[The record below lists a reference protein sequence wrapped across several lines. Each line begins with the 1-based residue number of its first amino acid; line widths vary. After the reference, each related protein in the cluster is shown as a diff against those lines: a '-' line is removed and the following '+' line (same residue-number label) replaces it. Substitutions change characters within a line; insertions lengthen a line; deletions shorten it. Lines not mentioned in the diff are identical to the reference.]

1 MKLLRYG
8 DIGQEKP
15 GVLDSEGNLRDLS
28 NIISDI
34 DGDFLSRGGIDEI
47 NKLDLNALP
56 KVSGSPRLGMPVSG
70 TPKLI
75 CIGLNYS
82 DHAKES
88 NMAIPTEP
96 VVFMKA
102 ISSLSGPNDD
112 VILPNNSIK
121 GDWEVELAVVI
132 GKKTKNVDESD
143 AMSHVAGYTI
153 CNDVSEREWQLEH
166 GSQWSKGKS
175 FDTFAPVGPWLVTKD
190 EIENPQNLAMWLD
203 LNGKRMQTGNTST
216 MIFGIEKLISYLSYF
231 VTLQPG
237 DIIST
242 GTPPGV
248 GMGIKPEPVFLSVGD
263 EMRLGIDGLG
273 EQKQTVI
280 ADQ

>member
-8 DIGQEKP
+8 KLGSEKP
-15 GVLDSEGNLRDLS
+15 GIIDSEGKIRDLS
-28 NIISDI
+28 NVLADI
-34 DGDFLSRGGIDEI
+34 DADTLSDEGLNNIRKIDLQE
-47 NKLDLNALP
+47 LP
-56 KVSGSPRLGMPVSG
+56 EANDIDRIGCPVANVG
-70 TPKLI
+70 KLI

-88 NMAIPTEP
+88 NMPIPTEP

-102 ISSLSGPNDD
+102 TSAIIGPNDD
-112 VILPNNSIK
+112 VLLPAGSKK

-132 GKKTKNVDESD
+132 GKTARNVSESN
-143 AMSHVAGYTI
+143 ALEYVAGYTI

-175 FDTFAPVGPWLVTKD
+175 FDTFAPIGPWLVTKD
-190 EIENPQNLAMWLD
+190 EIKDPHNLPMWLD
-203 LNGKRMQTGNTST
+203 LNGKRMQTGNTNT

-231 VTLQPG
+231 VTLNPG
-237 DIIST
+237 DIVST

-248 GMGIKPEPVFLSVGD
+248 GMGIKPEAVYLKAGD
-263 EMRLGIDGLG
+263 QMRVSIDGLG
-273 EQKQTVI
+273 EQRQNVSGG
-280 ADQ
+280 

>member
-1 MKLLRYG
+1 MKLVRYG
-8 DIGQEKP
+8 KIGAEKP
-15 GVLDSEGNLRDLS
+15 GLIDSNGNVRDLS
-28 NIISDI
+28 TVVS
-34 DGDFLSRGGIDEI
+34 EI
-47 NKLDLNALP
+47 NGDALSESSLTKLNDIEIDSLNVVP
-56 KVSGSPRLGMPVSG
+56 GNPRLGLPVSG

-88 NMAIPTEP
+88 NMPIPTEP

-102 ISSLSGPNDD
+102 ISALNGPSDD
-112 VILPNNSIK
+112 VILPDNSVK

-132 GKKTKNVDESD
+132 GSTAKKVNESE
-143 AMSHVAGYTI
+143 ALAHVAGYTI

-166 GSQWSKGKS
+166 GNQWSKGKS

-190 EIENPQNLAMWLD
+190 EINDPQNLAMWLD
-203 LNGKRMQTGNTST
+203 LNGKRMQTGNTNT
-216 MIFGIEKLISYLSYF
+216 MIFGVEKLISYLSHF

-248 GMGIKPEPVFLSVGD
+248 GMGVKPEPVFLKIGD

-273 EQKQTVI
+273 EQKQHVI
-280 ADQ
+280 AGK

>member
-102 ISSLSGPNDD
+102 ISSLNGPNDD

-203 LNGKRMQTGNTST
+203 LNCKRMQTGNTST

>member
-1 MKLLRYG
+1 
-8 DIGQEKP
+8 
-15 GVLDSEGNLRDLS
+15 
-28 NIISDI
+28 
-34 DGDFLSRGGIDEI
+34 
-47 NKLDLNALP
+47 
-56 KVSGSPRLGMPVSG
+56 
-70 TPKLI
+70 
-75 CIGLNYS
+75 IGLNYS

-88 NMAIPTEP
+88 NMPIPTEP

-102 ISSLSGPNDD
+102 ISALSGPNDD
-112 VILPNNSIK
+112 VILPKGSTK

-132 GKKTKNVDESD
+132 GKETKNVSEEQ
-143 AMSHVAGYTI
+143 AMEYVAGYTI

-175 FDTFAPVGPWLVTKD
+175 FDTFAPVGPWLVTPD
-190 EIENPQNLAMWLD
+190 DVSDPHNLAMWLD
-203 LNGKRMQTGNTST
+203 LNGKRMQTGNTNT
-216 MIFGIEKLISYLSYF
+216 MIFRIEKLISYLSYF

-248 GMGIKPEPVFLSVGD
+248 GMGIKPEPVFLCVND
-263 EMRLGIDGLG
+263 VMRLGIDGLG

-280 ADQ
+280 SA

>member
-15 GVLDSEGNLRDLS
+15 GILDSDGNLRDLS

-102 ISSLSGPNDD
+102 ISSLNGPNDD

>member
-102 ISSLSGPNDD
+102 ISSLNGPNDD

-121 GDWEVELAVVI
+121 GEWEVELAVVI
-132 GKKTKNVDESD
+132 GKKTKHVDESD

-273 EQKQTVI
+273 EQKQTVV

>member
-15 GVLDSEGNLRDLS
+15 GILYSDGNLRDLS
-28 NIISDI
+28 NTISDI
-34 DGDFLSRGGIDEI
+34 NGDFLSQGGIEKI
-47 NKLDLNALP
+47 NKLDLDILP
-56 KVSGSPRLGMPVSG
+56 KVLGNPRLGLPVSG

-102 ISSLSGPNDD
+102 ISSLNGPNDD
-112 VILPNNSIK
+112 VILPNNSVK

-132 GKKTKNVDESD
+132 GKKAKNVDESN
-143 AMSHVAGYTI
+143 ALTHVAGYTI

-190 EIENPQNLAMWLD
+190 EIENPHNLAMWLD

-216 MIFGIEKLISYLSYF
+216 MIFGVEKLISYLSYF
-231 VTLQPG
+231 ITLQPG

-248 GMGIKPEPVFLSVGD
+248 GMGVKPEPVFLKIGD
-263 EMRLGIDGLG
+263 GMRLGIDGLG

>member
-8 DIGQEKP
+8 KLGSEKP
-15 GVLDSEGNLRDLS
+15 GIIDSAGKIRDLS
-28 NIISDI
+28 SVLADI
-34 DGDFLSRGGIDEI
+34 DAGTLSDEGLNNIRKIDLQ
-47 NKLDLNALP
+47 KLPEANDNDRI
-56 KVSGSPRLGMPVSG
+56 GCPVANVG
-70 TPKLI
+70 KLI

-88 NMAIPTEP
+88 NMPIPTEP

-102 ISSLSGPNDD
+102 TSAIIGPNDD
-112 VILPNNSIK
+112 VLLPAGSKK

-132 GKKTKNVDESD
+132 GKTARNVSESN
-143 AMSHVAGYTI
+143 ALEHVAGYTI

-175 FDTFAPVGPWLVTKD
+175 FDTFAPIGPWLVTKD
-190 EIENPQNLAMWLD
+190 EIKDPHNLPMWLD
-203 LNGKRMQTGNTST
+203 LNEKRMQTGNTNT

-231 VTLQPG
+231 VTLNPG
-237 DIIST
+237 DIVST

-248 GMGIKPEPVFLSVGD
+248 GMGIKPEAVYLKAGD
-263 EMRLGIDGLG
+263 QMRVGIDGLG
-273 EQKQTVI
+273 EQQQNVSGG
-280 ADQ
+280 

>member
-15 GVLDSEGNLRDLS
+15 GILDSDGNLRDLS

-56 KVSGSPRLGMPVSG
+56 KVSGSPRLGIPVSG

-102 ISSLSGPNDD
+102 ISSLNGPNDD

>member
-1 MKLLRYG
+1 MKIVRFG
-8 DIGQEKP
+8 EPGQEKP
-15 GVLDSEGNLRDLS
+15 GIIDSDNNIRDLS
-28 NIISDI
+28 GEVTDI
-34 DGDFLSRGGIDEI
+34 TGEFLEAGGLSKLAQLDI
-47 NKLDLNALP
+47 NSLP
-56 KVSGSPRLGMPVSG
+56 IVSGSPRLGIPVAG
-70 TPKLI
+70 VPKII

-88 NMAIPTEP
+88 NMPIPTEP

-102 ISSLSGPNDD
+102 ISALSGPNDD
-112 VILPNNSIK
+112 VVLPKGSTK

-132 GKKTKNVDESD
+132 GKETKNVSEDQ
-143 AMSHVAGYTI
+143 AMEYVAGYTI

-175 FDTFAPVGPWLVTKD
+175 FDTFAPVGPWLVTPD
-190 EIENPQNLAMWLD
+190 DVSDPHNLAMWLD
-203 LNGKRMQTGNTST
+203 LNGKRMQTGNTNT
-216 MIFGIEKLISYLSYF
+216 MIFRIEKLISYLSYF

-248 GMGIKPEPVFLSVGD
+248 GMGIKPEPVFLCVND
-263 EMRLGIDGLG
+263 VMRLGIDGLG

-280 ADQ
+280 SA

>member
-1 MKLLRYG
+1 MKLVRYG
-8 DIGQEKP
+8 EIGAEKP
-15 GVLDSEGNLRDLS
+15 GLIDSNGNVRDLS
-28 NIISDI
+28 TVVS
-34 DGDFLSRGGIDEI
+34 EI
-47 NKLDLNALP
+47 NGDALSESNLTKLNDIEIDSLNVVP
-56 KVSGSPRLGMPVSG
+56 GNPRLGLPISG

-88 NMAIPTEP
+88 NMPIPTEP

-102 ISSLSGPNDD
+102 ISALNGPSDD
-112 VILPNNSIK
+112 VILPDNSVK

-132 GKKTKNVDESD
+132 GSTAKKVNESE
-143 AMSHVAGYTI
+143 ALAHVAGYTI

-166 GSQWSKGKS
+166 GNQWSKGKS

-190 EIENPQNLAMWLD
+190 EINDPQNLAMWLD
-203 LNGKRMQTGNTST
+203 LNGKRMQTGNTNT
-216 MIFGIEKLISYLSYF
+216 MIFGVEKLISYLSHF

-248 GMGIKPEPVFLSVGD
+248 GMGVKPEPVFLKIGD

-273 EQKQTVI
+273 EQKQNVI
-280 ADQ
+280 AGK

>member
-15 GVLDSEGNLRDLS
+15 GILDSDGNLRDLS

-34 DGDFLSRGGIDEI
+34 DGDFLSRSGIDEI